1 MKFSFKFDPRIA
13 AELKSQRATIIK
25 GLICV
30 AITSILTAAVIPLTK
45 LAVDDIES
53 ASRQPAKFGTV
64 NVSPFPDHIDTVSST
79 QLAEK
84 LGIPETKVAQSLEQ
98 IRKDK
103 DPNFKPTSAETAT
116 EAEARQMG
124 AIKHL
129 GIVCLLVV
137 ALFGLKYYFTRGQ
150 LYYLSRAANRLA
162 SDLRIR
168 LFEKLQRLPISF
180 FTATRAGATQSV
192 ISNDVNVYQSAVNL
206 IRDSIDGPLKGILAL
221 ATVFIMQWQLGLIAM
236 VFIPPLAYLVNKNGQ
251 KMKAAQGEVQDDIA
265 NMSAMSTESLQGIRV
280 VKAFSAES
288 KISNLYRQLVEKQY
302 LSQLV
307 AIKRFAQLRPMVEL
321 MGAVSL
327 AAILYIC
334 GWLAKFG
341 SLQISTIV
349 ALTMALDTINQ
360 GAKAMANAN
369 NTYNQVTA
377 AADRIYKEVL
387 DIPEEH
393 FDNPDAIELP
403 SPTGRIEFKGVSFQ
417 YPDGTWALRNI
428 NFTIEPGKSLALVG
442 PSGAG
447 KSTIADL
454 MLRFYDPTEGEI
466 LYDGVDYR
474 KLKIDWLRR
483 QFSVVPQMTFLFAGS
498 IRENLLLGSDSATEE
513 ELLQAAKSANA
524 SRFIEE
530 SEGGLDAPIGERG
543 TRLSGG
549 EGQRLAIARALVR
562 KPKVLLLD
570 EATSNLD
577 AHSENIVTEALE
589 TAMHDRTTLF
599 IAHRLTTA
607 ARASSIVMLRRGEI
621 LEHGSHE
628 DLMAAGGAYAGMYRA
643 FTSGLLEEM

>member
-45 LAVDDIES
+45 LAVDDIEN
-53 ASRQPAKFGTV
+53 ASRQPVHSNKV
-64 NVSPFPDHIDTVSST
+64 NVSPFPDHEVSVSTIDLARQLGVPEQKVAKSLEKIEKQRDPNYKPASEETVS
-79 QLAEK
+79 
-84 LGIPETKVAQSLEQ
+84 
-98 IRKDK
+98 
-103 DPNFKPTSAETAT
+103 
-116 EAEARQMG
+116 EAEARQMR
-124 AIKHL
+124 AIQHL
-129 GIVCLLVV
+129 GIVCLLVI

-168 LFEKLQRLPISF
+168 LFEKLQRLPISY

-206 IRDSIDGPLKGILAL
+206 IRDSIDGPLKGVLAL

-236 VFIPPLAYLVNKNGQ
+236 IFIPPLAYLVNKNGQ

-288 KISNLYRQLVEKQY
+288 KISNLYRVLVEKQY

-387 DIPEEH
+387 DVPEEH

-483 QFSVVPQMTFLFAGS
+483 QFSVVPQMTFLFAGT
-498 IRENLLLGSDSATEE
+498 IRENLLLGSDTATES
-513 ELLQAAKSANA
+513 ELLDAAKSANA

-530 SEGGLDAPIGERG
+530 SEGGLDALIGERG
-543 TRLSGG
+543 SRLSGG

-589 TAMHDRTTLF
+589 TAMADRTTLF

-607 ARASSIVMLRRGEI
+607 ARASTIVMLRRGEI
-621 LEHGSHE
+621 LEMGSH
-628 DLMAAGGAYAGMYRA
+628 DQLMAAGGAYAGMYRA